1 MFQKS
6 SRVVIIGGV
15 AAGMKTACRLR
26 RLDPAMQITV
36 IDKGTNLSYGA
47 CALPYFIEG
56 LFDDL
61 DDVRKTPAGVIRDE
75 NFFAKVKGFEVLS
88 STEALSIDRERREV
102 RIKDLRNGE
111 ERLLPY
117 DSLVMA
123 TGNHPIMPPLPGM
136 NLEGVVPLKTME
148 NASQI
153 DTLARTAKSAVI
165 VGGGL
170 IGLEVAEALVK
181 RGIKVTLLEMKDQ
194 IMATALDFGMAAL
207 VHRELRKNGVD
218 LRLSEGL
225 QRIEGEG
232 GKVTRVVTAAGTYAA
247 DLVLVAIGVRPEV
260 ALATQ
265 AGLILGP
272 SGAIAVDEQLRT
284 SDDRIFAAG
293 DCAETTDLLSGH
305 KVYVPLGSTANKHGR
320 VVADNICGRNE
331 RFPGILGSLIVKVFN
346 LNVGRSGLSI
356 EDAQL
361 LGIDAVSVLV
371 PSPDKAHVYPD
382 AKPIVIKLVTDRAT
396 RRLLGV
402 QIVGPG
408 DVAKRLDVCIT
419 GLTMGMTVDQLA
431 QLDLSYAPPFS
442 GAMDPLHQAANALR
456 NKLDGLA
463 ESLDPTAVKCL
474 LEQGENILLLDVRS
488 PAEHQDVRIPGA
500 QLVPLGA
507 LRARLDELPRH
518 KLIIPFCKISLRGYE
533 AALILKSA
541 GFDKVKYMEGGILG
555 WPYNLDAGLP

>member
-1 MFQKS
+1 MVENNR
-6 SRVVIIGGV
+6 RVVIIGGV

-26 RLDPAMQITV
+26 RLDPAAKITV
-36 IDKGTNLSYGA
+36 VDKGTNLSYGA

-75 NFFAKVKGFEVLS
+75 NFFAKVKGFDVLAA
-88 STEALSIDRERREV
+88 TEALAIDRENREV
-102 RIKDLRNGE
+102 KIKDLRNGE
-111 ERLLPY
+111 ERSLPY
-117 DSLVMA
+117 DTLVMA
-123 TGNHPIMPPLPGM
+123 TGNRPIMPPLPGM
-136 NLEGVVPLKTME
+136 TLNGVVPLKTME
-148 NASQI
+148 DAALI
-153 DTLARTAKSAVI
+153 DRMARDAKSAVI

-170 IGLEVAEALVK
+170 IGLEVAEALVH

-207 VHRELRKNGVD
+207 VHRELRKSGIN

-225 QRIEGEG
+225 ERIEGEG
-232 GKVTRVVTAAGTYAA
+232 GKVTKVVTAAGSYPA

-260 ALATQ
+260 TLAKEAELT
-265 AGLILGP
+265 IGP

-284 SDDRIFAAG
+284 SDERIFAAG
-293 DCAETTDLLSGH
+293 DCAEMTDLISGR

-331 RFPGILGSLIVKVFN
+331 LFPGILGSLIVKVFN
-346 LNVGRSGLSI
+346 LNVGRSGLSV
-356 EDAQL
+356 EDAKL
-361 LGIDAVSVLV
+361 LGFDAVSVLV

-382 AKPIVIKLVTDRAT
+382 AKPIVVKLVADRCS
-396 RRLLGV
+396 RRLLGI

-419 GLTMGMTVDQLA
+419 ALTMGMTIDQLA

-463 ESLDPTAVKCL
+463 ESLDPTTVKAC
-474 LEQGENILLLDVRS
+474 LEQGEDILLLDVRS
-488 PAEHQDVRIPGA
+488 PAEHQEVRIAGA
-500 QLVPLGA
+500 QLVPLGM
-507 LRARLDELPRH
+507 LRSRLDELPRH
-518 KLIIPFCKISLRGYE
+518 KLIVPFCKLSLRGYE
-533 AALILKSA
+533 AALILKAA
-541 GFDKVKYMEGGILG
+541 GFEKVKYMEGGILG
-555 WPYNLDAGLP
+555 WPYDLDAGLP

>member
-1 MFQKS
+1 MVENKR
-6 SRVVIIGGV
+6 RVVIIGGV

-26 RLDPAMQITV
+26 RLDPAAQITV
-36 IDKGTNLSYGA
+36 VDKGTNLSYGA

-75 NFFAKVKGFEVLS
+75 NFFAKVKGFDVLAA
-88 STEALSIDRERREV
+88 TEALAIDRENREV
-102 RIKDLRNGE
+102 KIKDLRSGE
-111 ERLLPY
+111 ERSLPY
-117 DSLVMA
+117 DTLVMA
-123 TGNHPIMPPLPGM
+123 TGNRPIMPPLPGM
-136 NLEGVVPLKTME
+136 TLNGVVPLKTME
-148 NASQI
+148 DAALI
-153 DTLARTAKSAVI
+153 DRMARDAKSAVI

-170 IGLEVAEALVK
+170 IGLEVAEALVH

-207 VHRELRKNGVD
+207 VHRELRKSGIN

-225 QRIEGEG
+225 ERIEGEG
-232 GKVTRVVTAAGTYAA
+232 GKVTKVVTAAGSYPA
-247 DLVLVAIGVRPEV
+247 DLVLVAIGVRPE
-260 ALATQ
+260 ATLAKE
-265 AGLILGP
+265 AGLTIGP

-284 SDDRIFAAG
+284 SDERIFAAG
-293 DCAETTDLLSGH
+293 DCAEMTDLISGR

-331 RFPGILGSLIVKVFN
+331 LFPGILGSLIVKVFN
-346 LNVGRSGLSI
+346 LNVGRSGLSV
-356 EDAQL
+356 EDAKL
-361 LGIDAVSVLV
+361 LGFDAVSVLV

-382 AKPIVIKLVTDRAT
+382 AKPIVVKLVADRSS
-396 RRLLGV
+396 RRLLGI

-419 GLTMGMTVDQLA
+419 ALTMGMTIDQLA

-463 ESLDPTAVKCL
+463 ESLDPTTVKAC
-474 LEQGENILLLDVRS
+474 LEQGEDILLLDVRS
-488 PAEHQDVRIPGA
+488 PAEHQEVRIAGA
-500 QLVPLGA
+500 QLVPLGM
-507 LRARLDELPRH
+507 LRSRLDELPRH
-518 KLIIPFCKISLRGYE
+518 KLIVPFCKLSLRGYE
-533 AALILKSA
+533 AALILKAA
-541 GFDKVKYMEGGILG
+541 GFEKVKYMEGGILG
-555 WPYNLDAGLP
+555 WPYDLDAGLP